1 MIPASLPERLL
12 IGTCGINRIT
22 LFEVRPVRWLSGGGG
37 GGGGGKAFVARLA
50 GMSSIPKTHMVKGEN

>member
-1 MIPASLPERLL
+1 MIPASLPEQLL

-37 GGGGGKAFVARLA
+37 GKAFVARLA